1 MRLLSRHGKTPCYN
15 LDTFLQKTT
24 SSSHFP
30 DRPGQFSQKHY
41 VFCHL
46 SFLPVF
52 LCTTFEFLG
61 APNRTGNLCCM
72 MQRAKNRW
80 KGAWSC
86 HLTVAW
92 LERMY
97 NHKLQSWFYFCSC
110 YVLGSYGAL
119 SPTPQINLTEL
130 QDQLMPLYQT
140 CPCFPWP
147 LVQCVDEL
155 RWSLD
160 RQGAW
165 SVMKFLIQNKNQK
178 AVKTMV
184 PMQPSL
190 LHCFLESFSTSL
202 FLTWA
207 FPLSWPFPCSLLPL
221 EDAQWSLLA
230 LLQLQLSPCSS
241 FFPSKELRQVPAK
254 EARHISANSCS
265 LKICKIRKY
274 WEDCSSRGYSFREHS
289 GPSPFLSDGF
299 LNSSGAVE
307 QSFTTFFSMPDTS
320 SQMQITY
327 APMHC
332 FTFRNT
338 TALIYCRFYLCT
350 ACIHVAKSFNTS
362 PNVTGIS

>member
-1 MRLLSRHGKTPCYN
+1 
-15 LDTFLQKTT
+15 
-24 SSSHFP
+24 
-30 DRPGQFSQKHY
+30 
-41 VFCHL
+41 
-46 SFLPVF
+46 
-52 LCTTFEFLG
+52 
-61 APNRTGNLCCM
+61 
-72 MQRAKNRW
+72 
-80 KGAWSC
+80 
-86 HLTVAW
+86 
-92 LERMY
+92 MY
-97 NHKLQSWFYFCSC
+97 NHKLQSWFYFCCS
-110 YVLGSYGAL
+110 YFLGSHRAL
-119 SPTPQINLTEL
+119 SPTQIKLTEL
-130 QDQLMPLYQT
+130 QDQT

-147 LVQCVDEL
+147 LVQCADEL

-178 AVKTMV
+178 AMKIVMPV
-184 PMQPSL
+184 L
-190 LHCFLESFSTSL
+190 LLLLPFPTSL
-202 FLTWA
+202 FSKNFSSSLVFSWA
-207 FPLSWPFPCSLLPL
+207 FPLTWPFSCSLLHL

-241 FFPSKELRQVPAK
+241 FFPSEELRQVPAK
-254 EARHISANSCS
+254 EARRISANSCS
-265 LKICKIRKY
+265 LKTCKISKC

-350 ACIHVAKSFNTS
+350 ACIHVAKSFYT
-362 PNVTGIS
+362 